1 MTVATTML
9 LCALGAYFIG
19 AIPFGYLVGRWRG
32 VNIFEHGSG
41 NLGATNVGRVLGRP
55 FGFLVFG
62 LDFLKGA
69 LPTCAALKWTGS
81 GEASPELAAI
91 AAGLGAFLG
100 HLFPIYLK
108 FKGGKGVA
116 TGAGVLVPAAAL
128 GAVLTWALILSLTR
142 YVSVASMCAG
152 LMLFHLQASLSP
164 HAFAGTSLPLTC
176 FCAVAAALVI
186 VRHQA
191 NLRRLVNGAEGH
203 IKESVTMEKLARVV
217 HVLTVGFWFGG
228 AAFFTFVATPLIF
241 QSYEG
246 LVENHNSTRPEWMP
260 PVTKLQ
266 ASQLAG
272 IAVSPIFPWYFL
284 LQGTCGLLAL
294 ATTFR
299 IGGGKPFTRLETWR
313 LTILAAGVV
322 TVLIAFPLSQKIDTL
337 RAARATGDEA
347 ARAAFASWHL
357 VSLLLNFVTVGLAGT
372 ALALAAFL
380 PGAGRTS
387 GEAGKVVSAPA

>member
-1 MTVATTML
+1 MTTATTMF
-9 LCALGAYFIG
+9 LCALGGYFIG

-69 LPTCAALKWTGS
+69 LPTLAALKWAGNA
-81 GEASPELAAI
+81 EVVPELAGI

-108 FKGGKGVA
+108 FNGGKGVA
-116 TGAGVLVPAAAL
+116 TGAGVVAVLVPVAAV
-128 GAVLTWALILSLTR
+128 GAVLTWALVLMLTR

-152 LMLFHLQASLSP
+152 LMLYHLHTTLSLQAYSG
-164 HAFAGTSLPLTC
+164 ARLPLTC

-186 VRHQA
+186 LRHHA
-191 NLRRLVNGAEGH
+191 NLRRLMLGIEGH
-203 IKESVTMEKLARVV
+203 LKESVTMGKLARIV

-246 LVENHNSTRPEWMP
+246 MVENHNSTKPEWMP
-260 PVTKLQ
+260 AVTKLQ

-272 IAVSPIFPWYFL
+272 SAVSPIFPWYFL
-284 LQGTCGLLAL
+284 LQGACGLLAL

-299 IGGGKPFTRLETWR
+299 IGSGKPFSRLETWR
-313 LTILAAGVV
+313 LGILAAGVV
-322 TVLIAFPLSQKIDTL
+322 TVLIAFPLSQKIDAL
-337 RAARATGDEA
+337 RAARAHGDEA
-347 ARAAFASWHL
+347 ALAAFASWHL
-357 VSLLLNFVTVGLAGT
+357 VSLLLNFVTVGLAGV
-372 ALALAAFL
+372 ALGMAAFL
-380 PGAGRTS
+380 PGQSSNVAQPGVANS
-387 GEAGKVVSAPA
+387 